1 MRYLLGDFGGVG
13 VAVGLRWI
21 MLVESNRR
29 AECVLVIFLERL
41 IVIDLVTEI
50 GRIILISANRGV
62 KSTPIVVGGF
72 KCMHFKWRVIES
84 INMNTSD

>member
-1 MRYLLGDFGGVG
+1 MGDFGGVG
-13 VAVGLRWI
+13 VVVGLRWI

-29 AECVLVIFLERL
+29 VECVLVIFLERL
-41 IVIDLVTEI
+41 IVIDLVMEI

-72 KCMHFKWRVIES
+72 KCMHFKRRVIES
-84 INMNTSD
+84 INMNPSD